1 MLLQRLLKASPGLTF
16 EISPLRLVALCV
28 RSSVR
33 SNSAA
38 NHSMVLRPTAYVI
51 LCSMSAPGVKAT
63 VRFVS
68 DDLFLGIT
76 PSGHA
81 LPLDTDSQRSSAPSP
96 VELLLVALG
105 ACTATDV
112 AGILAKK
119 RQRFTSYVIEVT
131 GTRRDEYPRS
141 YTSMNIHHILTGK
154 SISPKAVAHAIE
166 LSETKYCSVAATL
179 RPTVSIQSSFEI
191 IEDPTNEAR
200 E

>member
-1 MLLQRLLKASPGLTF
+1 
-16 EISPLRLVALCV
+16 
-28 RSSVR
+28 
-33 SNSAA
+33 
-38 NHSMVLRPTAYVI
+38 MVLRPTAYVI

-112 AGILAKK
+112 AAILAKK
-119 RQRFTSYVIEVT
+119 RQRVTSYVIEVT

>member
-1 MLLQRLLKASPGLTF
+1 MLF
-16 EISPLRLVALCV
+16 F
-28 RSSVR
+28 
-33 SNSAA
+33 
-38 NHSMVLRPTAYVI
+38 
-51 LCSMSAPGVKAT
+51 CSMAAPGVKAT

-105 ACTATDV
+105 TCTATDV

-119 RQRFTSYVIEVT
+119 RQHVTSYVIEVT

-141 YTSMNIHHILTGK
+141 YTSMNVRHILTGK
-154 SISPKAVAHAIE
+154 SISPQAVAHAIE

-179 RPTVSIQSSFEI
+179 RPTVEIQSSFEI
-191 IEDPTNEAR
+191 IEEPTNETR